1 MLPAP
6 ANVTIRSGDNC
17 SQVNGAG
24 REGRRRD
31 LRDRNP
37 NDPFRVPVCQRLA
50 KVAASRVLATVVP
63 AASIGADLQTRAR
76 RR

>member
-6 ANVTIRSGDNC
+6 ASLTIRSGDNC

-24 REGRRRD
+24 REGRRD

-37 NDPFRVPVCQRLA
+37 NDPFRVPVVGEGC
-50 KVAASRVLATVVP
+50 S
-63 AASIGADLQTRAR
+63 
-76 RR
+76 